1 MEGSVYIYFFSF
13 SFVNLPYIRVATP
26 HDVHDVVAVVV
37 DAHPFA
43 PA

>member
-1 MEGSVYIYFFSF
+1 MYVCMFR
-13 SFVNLPYIRVATP
+13 FVNLPYNRGATR

-37 DAHPFA
+37 DAHPLA